1 MADEDVEK
9 PERKSIPIPADF
21 AFTWAESK
29 DAERTW
35 NLDGTHFPEAMPP
48 LEFDYWHSAIRGIY
62 HLQKRLD
69 APNRMLIR
77 YINGYFYMG

>member
-1 MADEDVEK
+1 
-9 PERKSIPIPADF
+9 
-21 AFTWAESK
+21 
-29 DAERTW
+29 
-35 NLDGTHFPEAMPP
+35 MPP